1 MIMKKIMKTISLILV
16 LAMLLSTYAFAAETR
31 SSAYLFSYCGVLSRT
46 SSGKLLIEFD
56 ATGMGTMTAIG
67 ASTIKVYKSNGQLVK
82 AYYYTDTGCSGMLG
96 YNTTVHGSSLTYT
109 GVAGETYYCIITFYA
124 RNANG
129 YDSKNY
135 ATHSCTL

>member
-1 MIMKKIMKTISLILV
+1 MKRLYKIIALIIV
-16 LAMLLSTYAFAAETR
+16 LSMLLSTCAFAAETR
-31 SSAYLFSYCGVLSRT
+31 SSAYLTTYCGVLSRT
-46 SSGKLLIEFD
+46 STGRLLIEFD
-56 ATGMGTMTAIG
+56 VTGTRTMTAIG
-67 ASTIKVYKSNGQLVK
+67 ASIVRVYKSNGTLVK
-82 AYYYTDTGCSGMLG
+82 TYNYTDTGCSGMLA
-96 YNTTVHGSSLTYT
+96 YNTIFHASSLTYT

>member
-1 MIMKKIMKTISLILV
+1 MKRLYKIITLILV
-16 LAMLLSTYAFAAETR
+16 LAMLLSTCAFAAETR
-31 SSAYLFSYCGVLSRT
+31 SSAYLGSYSGVLSRT

-56 ATGMGTMTAIG
+56 VTGMGMMTAIG
-67 ASTIKVYKSNGQLVK
+67 ASIIRVYKSNGVLVK
-82 AYYYTDTGCSGMLG
+82 TYNYTDAGCSNMVD
-96 YNTTVHGSSLTYT
+96 YNTFAHGSSLTYSGT
-109 GVAGETYYCIITFYA
+109 AGQTYYCIITFYA